1 MSALLNN
8 VEVLF
13 TELLGIVSEFDE
25 ATGLGTITS
34 DSANELESVIPF
46 HCISIADGT
55 RTISPGTRVRFET
68 AFRTKRVE
76 AINLVNL

>member
-1 MSALLNN
+1 MLLNN

-13 TELLGIVSEFDE
+13 SELVGIVSGFDE
-25 ATGLGTITS
+25 ASGLGTVTS
-34 DSANELESVIPF
+34 DSANDSGSVIPF

-55 RTISPGTRVRFET
+55 RTIAPGTRVRFET